1 MKMKIKQNENADEKL
16 GPDFLGTLGLL
27 EHTHIKRDVLL
38 NGLKKDVVVGIFLWI
53 FLTIL

>member
-27 EHTHIKRDVLL
+27 KHTHIKRDVLL
-38 NGLKKDVVVGIFLWI
+38 NGLKKDVVVGIFL
-53 FLTIL
+53 